1 MGQAATEDLEVIE
14 PVVDRLLACFQLA
27 FPGKL
32 VIFRCHRR
40 DTSFLFSPLF
50 SVLLSLGNGAV
61 GCIVGLFSEGKR
73 QCKLGGPLV
82 KVNECPTGLES
93 LDVSSYTGAGR
104 GQILAMN
111 DWARRSK
118 TVEMGV
124 QR

>member
-50 SVLLSLGNGAV
+50 SVLLSQGNGT
-61 GCIVGLFSEGKR
+61 VGLFSDGKR

-104 GQILAMN
+104 RQVLAMN
-111 DWARRSK
+111 DRARWSK